1 MNDTR
6 RKAIKEVMDRLES
19 IKEDLECIIEEED
32 EYRDNMP
39 DNLKNSERYETSEMD
54 SSYLSEVLE
63 SVESAIGNL
72 ENIE

>member
-19 IKEDLECIIEEED
+19 IKDDLECLIEEED

-39 DNLKNSERYETSEMD
+39 DNLRNSERYETSEMD
-54 SSYLSEVLE
+54 SSYLSEALE
-63 SVESAIGNL
+63 SVESAIGDL
-72 ENIE
+72 EEIE

>member
-6 RKAIKEVMDRLES
+6 RKAIKEVMDRLET

-63 SVESAIGNL
+63 SVESAIGDL
-72 ENIE
+72 GEIE